1 MVREHLGFMISDSQ
15 LQLASWRWLALT
27 TSSYEKAVNLRSLLH
42 RLTNHVL
49 YKMAQR

>member
-27 TSSYEKAVNLRSLLH
+27 TSGYEKRSLLH
-42 RLTNHVL
+42 RITNHVL